1 MEKVSVLNK
10 IRSIIG
16 RVMQRAELIIRLAVK
31 FFGFLFLFRLI
42 AGSEMFASV
51 AGGLFNDTTV
61 QMVLALVAA
70 LLPSRCGVLIAMLIV
85 IYNVFQSSLI
95 GAVLVGLMLVLLYFS
110 SASLFPDETFL
121 IVLVPVAIHY
131 HWLLAVPLI
140 CGMYMGAI
148 SIVPV
153 VIGVLVYGVYG
164 IIPMFLDLQ
173 MSSSLDALPQLI
185 TEASKNGLSTLMDN
199 NSLPY
204 LMVFMAAVILLTA
217 VVKKLQLNYTRYI
230 ALGVGS
236 IFGLVM
242 LLVGR
247 SQGRLGGDGTVVW
260 KAIVV
265 IGALLFLELLKV
277 PLSYKGAQVLEFED
291 ESYVYKV
298 RVIPKMSDAIENRE

>member
-131 HWLLAVPLI
+131 HWLLLYF
-140 CGMYMGAI
+140 CY
-148 SIVPV
+148 
-153 VIGVLVYGVYG
+153 
-164 IIPMFLDLQ
+164 
-173 MSSSLDALPQLI
+173 
-185 TEASKNGLSTLMDN
+185 
-199 NSLPY
+199 
-204 LMVFMAAVILLTA
+204 
-217 VVKKLQLNYTRYI
+217 
-230 ALGVGS
+230 
-236 IFGLVM
+236 
-242 LLVGR
+242 
-247 SQGRLGGDGTVVW
+247 
-260 KAIVV
+260 
-265 IGALLFLELLKV
+265 
-277 PLSYKGAQVLEFED
+277 
-291 ESYVYKV
+291 
-298 RVIPKMSDAIENRE
+298 